1 MYITPSPAA
10 LNFIPLKTYM
20 YFSVPRGDDNSGIA
34 VVPDVTFRFG
44 NTDIESIYVSLIINS
59 LTISE

>member
-10 LNFIPLKTYM
+10 LNFIPLKTY
-20 YFSVPRGDDNSGIA
+20 FSVQRGDDTSGIA